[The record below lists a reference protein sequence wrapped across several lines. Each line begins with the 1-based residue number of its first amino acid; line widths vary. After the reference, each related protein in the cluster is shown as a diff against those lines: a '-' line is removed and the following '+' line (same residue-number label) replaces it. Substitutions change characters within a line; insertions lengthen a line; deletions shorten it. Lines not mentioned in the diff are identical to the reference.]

1 MAGVPIYQNN
11 AAIYSP
17 AGASG
22 DTPFATPGGAM
33 TPAVAP
39 VGKSVNVV
47 DKDGKVFGLDE
58 AYLGQAQAQGYK
70 VETPEAKA
78 IREYVQENAGLG
90 GTAKVALHGFLDQAT
105 FGVFGAVDEHGQN
118 ALDKAKAEA
127 LKQDHAVANI
137 LGQAAGFGASMF
149 YGGEILQG
157 ASKAGRVAEAAVMG
171 ERLLG
176 TRIAAKMVQNGVP
189 AAEAATH
196 GVGLARK
203 LLASG
208 AKYAAEG
215 AVFAAPKAVTEAAL
229 GDTDRA
235 AETLMYG
242 LGGGAVFGL
251 AGGVAGS
258 VGKAMA
264 GSLSHIK
271 LPGSGGPGLAAK
283 VREWGDEQAVA
294 ALGLAKKYSG
304 KLNEKGYTK
313 DAARIFRENGIGE
326 MAGDVESI
334 AAKFGELR
342 SSTGERIGAIYKA
355 ADAELGGKAFS
366 TLDEIEKA
374 AFKSLPRVEGG
385 LESIGKVEAGESVK
399 RWVQTELLTPIENE
413 IGGKAGTLGL
423 EQLHKVR
430 QVVDRATKWDGTVSN
445 AVNEMRK
452 DLRGSLTDLINA
464 KLDAAGSGIGKD
476 LRAELA
482 PLNRDYGVLSILS
495 DNAENNV
502 ARGMANQSPSLTD
515 KIGGAAG
522 GVIGGMIG
530 GIPGSIV
537 GGGVGTLINNQL
549 RRKAPAMLSEG
560 AHGVADWL
568 ERRGMAGV
576 LEANAQAAEQL
587 ARVPALL
594 TGLAESKTE
603 KAGAIGV
610 DAVVSYA
617 RAMSGGKP
625 KDDGG
630 AYDSAGPEHVQA
642 FTRLA
647 SAITEMTS
655 NPERM
660 GEAVRKLTDPF
671 AAGAPGIAAQ
681 LALKAPAVVNHLQA
695 TMPKAP
701 PPQGLF
707 APKRQWAPTETQV
720 AEWGRRWAVV
730 DNPFTVMDRL
740 GDRTLTR
747 AEVETLRAVYP
758 KLHQEMVG
766 RVLAHAQ
773 DPKAKP
779 LAFGDRDR
787 LSLLLGVS
795 VDGTDYGAFQAVY
808 QPKKGA
814 APSGGGAKVKPPQMN
829 TETQRLTG

>member
-1 MAGVPIYQNN
+1 M
-11 AAIYSP
+11 
-17 AGASG
+17 
-22 DTPFATPGGAM
+22 
-33 TPAVAP
+33 
-39 VGKSVNVV
+39 
-47 DKDGKVFGLDE
+47 
-58 AYLGQAQAQGYK
+58 
-70 VETPEAKA
+70 
-78 IREYVQENAGLG
+78 
-90 GTAKVALHGFLDQAT
+90 
-105 FGVFGAVDEHGQN
+105 
-118 ALDKAKAEA
+118 
-127 LKQDHAVANI
+127 
-137 LGQAAGFGASMF
+137 
-149 YGGEILQG
+149 
-157 ASKAGRVAEAAVMG
+157 
-171 ERLLG
+171 
-176 TRIAAKMVQNGVP
+176 
-189 AAEAATH
+189 
-196 GVGLARK
+196 
-203 LLASG
+203 
-208 AKYAAEG
+208 
-215 AVFAAPKAVTEAAL
+215 
-229 GDTDRA
+229 
-235 AETLMYG
+235 
-242 LGGGAVFGL
+242 
-251 AGGVAGS
+251 
-258 VGKAMA
+258 
-264 GSLSHIK
+264 
-271 LPGSGGPGLAAK
+271 
-283 VREWGDEQAVA
+283 
-294 ALGLAKKYSG
+294 GLAKKFST
-304 KLNEKGYTK
+304 KLNDRKMMQ
-313 DAARIFRENGIGE
+313 DVPRIFREGGLGE
-326 MAGDVESI
+326 FAGDAEGA
-334 AAKFGELR
+334 AAKIAEMREKTGEKIGALYAEANTAGPSSLTEASELR
-342 SSTGERIGAIYKA
+342 KA
-355 ADAELGGKAFS
+355 L
-366 TLDEIEKA
+366 
-374 AFKSLPRVEGG
+374 R
-385 LESIGKVEAGESVK
+385 SIGSDLDLPENALKNVGRVQATKQVNGWIEDEVVNMVDRLLSDPKRAAAGMSDK
-399 RWVQTELLTPIENE
+399 LSLTELHDLRMGI
-413 IGGKAGTLGL
+413 
-423 EQLHKVR
+423 
-430 QVVDRATKWDGTVSN
+430 DRATKWDKQASDV
-445 AVNEMRK
+445 VNELK
-452 DLRGSLTDLINA
+452 IDLRGRVKDILDKRI
-464 KLDAAGSGIGKD
+464 DAAGNALGKD
-476 LRAELA
+476 IKGQLA
-482 PLNRDYGVLSILS
+482 PLNRDYGVLSILG
-495 DNAENNV
+495 DNAENNIGR
-502 ARGMANQSPSLTD
+502 AGANQSPSLTD
-515 KIGGAAG
+515 KLGGAAG
-522 GVIGGMIG
+522 SIVGGMIG
-530 GIPGSIV
+530 GVPGAIV
-537 GGGVGTLINNQL
+537 GAGVGGVINNQL
-549 RRKAPAMLSEG
+549 RRKAPAALSG
-560 AHGVADWL
+560 AAHTVADWM
-568 ERRGMAGV
+568 ERRAMSGV

-730 DNPFTVMDRL
+730 DNPFSVMDRL

-814 APSGGGAKVKPPQMN
+814 APTGGGAKVKPPQMN